1 MRPKKILEIIE
12 KGESATV
19 EFKRK
24 SSSPEKIAKEIT
36 AFANTL
42 GGILFIGVE
51 DNGDLYGV
59 ESEKTELDVVETA
72 CQFCIIPPITPKE
85 VKVQNL
91 YNKEIVIV
99 EIAES
104 KTKPHKLITKSE
116 DGKKIKKAYIRIG
129 EKSILASSEMTR
141 LLREKSD
148 LKYHFKLSIGQT
160 EHRLFAY
167 LENYERATVL
177 DFAKLVNISK
187 RRAERLLITL
197 VRAGVLQIHNNTH
210 HDYFTLK

>member
-12 KGESATV
+12 LGESATV

-59 ESEKTELDVVETA
+59 ESEKTELDVVEQA
-72 CQFCIIPPITPKE
+72 CQFCIVPPVVPKE

-91 YNKEIVIV
+91 YDKEIVIV
-99 EIAES
+99 EIEES
-104 KTKPHKLITKSE
+104 KTKPHKLITKDE
-116 DGKKIKKAYIRIG
+116 IGKEIKKAYIRIG

-141 LLREKSD
+141 LMREKSNPK
-148 LKYHFKLSIGQT
+148 LHFKLSIGQT

-167 LENYERATVL
+167 LETYERTTVM
-177 DFAKLVNISK
+177 DFANLVNISK
-187 RRAERLLITL
+187 RRAERLLIIL
-197 VRAGVLQIHNNTH
+197 VRAGVLQIHNDTH